1 MAGPDCV
8 EVEIA
13 RAPVT
18 VTADDK
24 SKVFGETDPAL
35 TYQASGL
42 INGESLTGELTR
54 AEGENVGSYAITQGT
69 LTNDNNPN
77 YDITF
82 TEGTFTVNPA
92 DISAATAEQVNAFT
106 YNGRART
113 PVFSV
118 KLSGTELTANDCDIE
133 VTSQTNAGEYAAT
146 ITGKGNYT
154 GTVSNAKWTI
164 DKAKVTITAN
174 SYTVKVGD
182 ALPTFEYKVAGLVN
196 NETLPIT
203 VTVSCAATNSDNAGS
218 FPIRVSGA
226 DESTNYAFNYVNG
239 TLSITA
245 KKIQTITAE
254 DVTFTYGESGKKI
267 TAATNGD
274 GAITYAVTTGNDVI
288 TVAADGAIT
297 VLKAGTATVEITA
310 AETDVY
316 AQATKTVTVTV
327 NKAAVTIT
335 ANSYTIKVGDALPTF
350 DYKVS
355 GLASN
360 ETLPITVTISCSAT
374 DSSTAGTFPIKVS
387 GADESANYTFTY
399 VDGTLKITTKEIQT
413 ITADDVTL
421 TYGDTSKKISAA
433 TNGDGAISYAVTTGS
448 DVISVAAD
456 GTIKALKAGAATVEI
471 TAAETDAYEQA
482 TATITVTVNKAAV
495 TIKANDKTVK
505 QGAALPTFDYTVT
518 GLANGDNLSFTPVL
532 TCAAADTSTVG
543 TYAITVTIEIT
554 EDECYTYTAQNG
566 TLTVQKK
573 SPSGPSGPSGPSTPT
588 EPNYPSI
595 GGSSKSW
602 SDVAADLSKLATGAE
617 ATIELNGNTTVPI
630 DVIKVIDDRQLKVT
644 FVVDSVK
651 SWKTDGAEITAPTAA
666 DLSILTTSKLK
677 TNTLRGISG
686 YQFSMNNT
694 NIPTDLEIAFKTE
707 HAGKF
712 ANLYKNVSGKLTFVT
727 CAKID
732 EDGKVILPDVIE
744 KGDYVAM
751 LCEFSDRLGDMDNDG
766 MINAMDAA
774 AILKDIVEIEPGKNS
789 LMADFNGDGK
799 VNAMDAAAI
808 LKRIVGLA

>member
-1 MAGPDCV
+1 MLAGPDCV

-69 LTNDNNPN
+69 LTNDHNPN

-82 TEGTFTVNPA
+82 TEGTCTFNPA

-174 SYTVKVGD
+174 SYTV
-182 ALPTFEYKVAGLVN
+182 
-196 NETLPIT
+196 
-203 VTVSCAATNSDNAGS
+203 
-218 FPIRVSGA
+218 
-226 DESTNYAFNYVNG
+226 
-239 TLSITA
+239 
-245 KKIQTITAE
+245 
-254 DVTFTYGESGKKI
+254 
-267 TAATNGD
+267 
-274 GAITYAVTTGNDVI
+274 
-288 TVAADGAIT
+288 
-297 VLKAGTATVEITA
+297 
-310 AETDVY
+310 
-316 AQATKTVTVTV
+316 
-327 NKAAVTIT
+327 
-335 ANSYTIKVGDALPTF
+335 KVGDALPTF

-482 TATITVTVNKAAV
+482 KATITVTVNKAAV

-774 AILKDIVEIEPGKNS
+774 AILK
-789 LMADFNGDGK
+789 
-799 VNAMDAAAI
+799 
-808 LKRIVGLA
+808 RIVGLA